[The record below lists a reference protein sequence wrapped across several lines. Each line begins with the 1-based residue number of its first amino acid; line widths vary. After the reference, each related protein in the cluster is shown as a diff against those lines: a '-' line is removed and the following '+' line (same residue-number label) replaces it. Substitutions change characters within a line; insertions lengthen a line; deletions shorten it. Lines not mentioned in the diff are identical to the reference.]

1 FIVLTLCAVPLTEQY
16 PLLNLLPN
24 YRTPPRP
31 IPPQVPHAPK
41 KHARRRLGSTP
52 DSTES
57 LSPLSPT
64 TCPWTVSTSHSS
76 VEVQATTKE
85 GTCVVVTLHL

>member
-1 FIVLTLCAVPLTEQY
+1 MANCEVPLTEKY
-16 PLLNLLPN
+16 PLLNLLPT

-41 KHARRRLGSTP
+41 KQTRRRLGSIP
-52 DSTES
+52 DSAES

-76 VEVQATTKE
+76 VEVQAKTKD
-85 GTCVVVTLHL
+85 GAFVVVTLHL